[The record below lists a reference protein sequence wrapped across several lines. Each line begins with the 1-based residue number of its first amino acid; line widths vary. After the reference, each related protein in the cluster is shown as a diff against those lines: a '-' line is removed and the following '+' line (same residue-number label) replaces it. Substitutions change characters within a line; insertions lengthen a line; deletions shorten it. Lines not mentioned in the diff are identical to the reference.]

1 MRTEFS
7 TPRKIAHWLAALL
20 CWGLALA
27 IVVQTGLP
35 QRSEISGDLRLAFAP
50 EVGHPAPIFLL
61 PSVSGEIISLTRDAS
76 AFTLLYFWSTSCA
89 PCRNEMPALDEFQT
103 SEPLRILAVNMGE
116 SADRVR
122 AWVDQ
127 LELRYTVLLDPALA
141 VARAYQIR
149 GLPSAFLLDAQY
161 RIVRVYFGPIGIDQL
176 RRDMSGTARHG

>member
-1 MRTEFS
+1 MSRLQ
-7 TPRKIAHWLAALL
+7 RIAHWLTALL
-20 CWGLALA
+20 CCSIALV
-27 IVVQTGLP
+27 IVIQAGLP
-35 QRSEISGDLRLAFAP
+35 QRSQTNRILSNQVAP
-50 EVGHPAPIFLL
+50 EPGHPAPIFQL
-61 PSVSGEIISLTRDAS
+61 PSLSGEITSLLHDPA

-89 PCRNEMPALDEFQT
+89 PCRKEMPALNELHQ
-103 SEPLRILAVNMGE
+103 SERLRILAVNMGE

-161 RIVRVYFGPIGIDQL
+161 RIVRLYFGPVSINQL
-176 RRDMSGTARHG
+176 RRDMAGNARHG

>member
-1 MRTEFS
+1 MRTKFS
-7 TPRKIAHWLAALL
+7 TPRKFAHWLAALL

-27 IVVQTGLP
+27 IIVRAGLP
-35 QRSEISGDLRLAFAP
+35 QRSEINGDLRLTFAP
-50 EVGHPAPIFLL
+50 EVGHPAPIFQL
-61 PSVSGEIISLTRDAS
+61 PSISGEIISLTRDTS
-76 AFTLLYFWSTSCA
+76 AFTLLYFWSTNCA
-89 PCRNEMPALDEFQT
+89 PCRNEMPALDEFKN

-161 RIVRVYFGPIGIDQL
+161 HIVRVYFGPVRINQL
-176 RRDMSGTARHG
+176 RRDMSGTTRRG

>member
-1 MRTEFS
+1 MSRS
-7 TPRKIAHWLAALL
+7 HRLAHWLAALL

-27 IVVQTGLP
+27 IIVQAGLP
-35 QRSEISGDLRLAFAP
+35 QRSEISSGLRLAFAP
-50 EVGHPAPIFLL
+50 EVGHPAPIFQL

-103 SEPLRILAVNMGE
+103 SEPMRILAVNMGE

-127 LELRYTVLLDPALA
+127 LGLRYKVLLDPALA

-161 RIVRVYFGPIGIDQL
+161 RIVRVYFGPVSIDQL
-176 RRDMSGTARHG
+176 RRDMSGTARRG